1 MRFLIAA
8 CLVCWSGIG
17 AGQVSGKF
25 YLEKSVYA
33 LGEPIF
39 VYFEAVN
46 NGPAVEVLYSA
57 DPNSVCSAFRTFISK
72 EGQPEYHGYLSAN
85 PPRPPCGGGI
95 SCISSSVALQHGE
108 RHLERILLNL
118 QHKLDQPGL
127 YSLEAKRSHQEMFRS
142 KDMLEVHTTLSF
154 RVDEHQAR
162 AAVFQPWLDQLRST
176 DLFKRIEAAQ
186 ALASVAPRSLED
198 TLLSFADDPDLRR
211 FAPLAF
217 HRLNTSRSMAAMA
230 ELVDKTDIGTFEH
243 WQASAYL
250 SHDPCADEF

>member
-1 MRFLIAA
+1 M
-8 CLVCWSGIG
+8 
-17 AGQVSGKF
+17 
-25 YLEKSVYA
+25 
-33 LGEPIF
+33 
-39 VYFEAVN
+39 
-46 NGPAVEVLYSA
+46 
-57 DPNSVCSAFRTFISK
+57 
-72 EGQPEYHGYLSAN
+72 
-85 PPRPPCGGGI
+85 
-95 SCISSSVALQHGE
+95 ALQHGG

-127 YSLEAKRSHQEMFRS
+127 YFLEAKRSHQEMFRY

-154 RVDEHQAR
+154 RIDEHVAR
-162 AAVFQPWLDQLRST
+162 AAVFQPWLDQLRAT
-176 DLFKRIEAAQ
+176 DPLKRIEAAR

-198 TLLSFADDPDLRR
+198 ALLRFADDPDLEQ

-217 HRLNTSRSMAAMA
+217 HRLNTPRSMAAMA